1 MKYKRTTKQVR
12 VLAVLLCLIVF
23 LVLNSI
29 AHLQIQHYK
38 NEEQLAATYTAEAT
52 VRRIEAQLNRYLSRS
67 DLLKNIIESGEE
79 IDEGDYDDLCRY
91 MLDNDGII
99 QAIELAPNGVVKQV
113 YPLAD
118 NEQAVGLDLIN
129 NAERGKNATLAKNS
143 GKYTIAGPF
152 ELVQGGTGCLLMD
165 PIYRTA
171 EGTRNFWGFSVLVID
186 WDCFVDSL
194 QLDKLEQASYY
205 YEIWKTDLATGERVT
220 IAHCQN
226 DELSDDAL
234 EVLCTM
240 PNDTWHFEIEP
251 IGGWY
256 SFSSLVLNTLLCLFV
271 SILVAIIYYQNAV
284 RRYRDALYAEE
295 IRRSAEEARAANAAK
310 TGFLSRM
317 SHDIRTPLNGIIG
330 LLNID
335 EAHPDDQAL
344 IMRNRQKMRIAAN
357 HLLDLINDVLQMG
370 KLESGEVILA
380 HEVVDLHK
388 LTVDIV
394 SIIEQRAADAG
405 VTLERDPA
413 CDPMDYP
420 FVYGSS
426 LHLRQI
432 FLNIYGNSIK
442 YNHVGGKVRTLSQC
456 LGAENGIVTYRWT
469 ISDTGIG
476 MSQDFLQHVFEP
488 FAQEHTD
495 ARSVYNGTG
504 LGMAIVKGLVDK
516 MNGTIT
522 VTSQEG
528 KGTTF
533 VITLPFEIADPDQA
547 QPDHAQEKADISG
560 LHLLLA
566 EDNAL
571 NAEIATVLL
580 EDQGAAVTLAK
591 DGQEAIDLFEK
602 SAPGGYDAILMDI
615 MMPNVDGLTATR
627 IIRALDRPDAE
638 TVPIIAMTANA
649 FAEDARK
656 CLDAGMNA
664 HLAKPLNMPLVMATI
679 VRYTKKEVHGLK

>member
-1 MKYKRTTKQVR
+1 MKYKRTLKQVR
-12 VLAVLLCLIVF
+12 VLAVLLCLVVF
-23 LVLNSI
+23 VALNAI

-38 NEEQLAATYTAEAT
+38 NEEQLSATYTAEAT

-67 DLLKNIIESGEE
+67 DLLKNVIESGAD
-79 IDEGDYDDLCRY
+79 ISGDDYANLCRY
-91 MLDNDGII
+91 MLDSDGII
-99 QAIELAPNGVVKQV
+99 QAIELAPDGVVNQV
-113 YPLAD
+113 YPLAE
-118 NEQAVGLDLIN
+118 NERALGLDLIHD
-129 NAERGKNATLAKNS
+129 AERGKNATLSKNS

-152 ELVQGGTGCLLMD
+152 TLVQGGTGCLLMD

-171 EGTRNFWGFSVLVID
+171 DGARQFWGFSVLVID
-186 WDCFVDSL
+186 WDRFVASL
-194 QLDKLEQASYY
+194 QLEKLEQASYHY
-205 YEIWKTDLATGERVT
+205 AIWKTDLTTGERVT
-220 IAHCQN
+220 IAQCQN
-226 DELSDDAL
+226 GDLSDDAL

-240 PNDTWHFEIEP
+240 PNDTWHFDIEP
-251 IGGWY
+251 EGGWY
-256 SFSSLVLNTLLCLFV
+256 SPTSLLLNTLLCLFV
-271 SILVAIIYYQNAV
+271 AILVATIYYQQAV
-284 RRYRDALYAEE
+284 RRQRDALYAEE

-344 IMRNRQKMRIAAN
+344 IVRNRQKMRIAAN

-380 HEVVDLHK
+380 HEVVDLQK

-394 SIIEQRAADAG
+394 TIIEQRAADAG

-413 CDPMDYP
+413 CDPIQYGY
-420 FVYGSS
+420 VYGSS

-456 LGAENGIVTYRWT
+456 LGAADGIVTYRWT
-469 ISDTGIG
+469 ISDTGCG
-476 MSQDFLQHVFEP
+476 MSQEFLQHVFEP

-522 VTSQEG
+522 VTSEEG
-528 KGTTF
+528 KGSTF
-533 VITLPFEIADPDQA
+533 VITLPFEIADPDQT
-547 QPDHAQEKADISG
+547 QPEHTLEQADIHG
-560 LHLLLA
+560 LRLLLA
-566 EDNAL
+566 EDNDL

-580 EDQGAAVTLAK
+580 EDQGATVTLAK
-591 DGQEAIDLFEK
+591 DGQQAIDLFEK
-602 SAPGGYDAILMDI
+602 SAPGWYDAILMDV

-638 TVPIIAMTANA
+638 SVPILALTANA
-649 FAEDARK
+649 FSEDARK

-679 VRYTKKEVHGLK
+679 ARYTKKEEKV

>member
-1 MKYKRTTKQVR
+1 MKYKRTIKQVR
-12 VLAVLLCLIVF
+12 VLAVLLCLVVF
-23 LVLNSI
+23 LVLNSV

-67 DLLKNIIESGEE
+67 DLLKNIIESGV
-79 IDEGDYDDLCRY
+79 DVDDASYDNLCRY
-91 MLDNDGII
+91 MLDDDGII
-99 QAIELAPNGVVKQV
+99 QAIELAPGGVVEQV
-113 YPLAD
+113 YPMAN
-118 NEQAVGLDLIN
+118 NEQAVGLDLIHN
-129 NAERGKNATLAKNS
+129 EERGKNATLAKSS

-152 ELVQGGTGCLLMD
+152 QLVQGGTGCLLMD

-171 EGTRNFWGFSVLVID
+171 GGQRQFWGFSVLVID
-186 WDCFVDSL
+186 WDRFVASL
-194 QLDKLEQASYY
+194 ELDKLESASYY
-205 YEIWKTDLATGERVT
+205 YEIWKTDLTTGEHVT
-220 IAHCQN
+220 IAHSQH
-226 DELSDDAL
+226 DEMTDAL

-240 PNDTWHFEIEP
+240 PNDTWHFDIVP
-251 IGGWY
+251 AGGWY
-256 SFSSLVLNTLLCLFV
+256 SMGSLVLNSLLCLFV
-271 SILVAIIYYQNAV
+271 SVLVSIIYYQNAV
-284 RRYRDALYAEE
+284 RRSRDALYAEE

-344 IMRNRQKMRIAAN
+344 ITRNREKMRIAAN

-370 KLESGEVILA
+370 KLESGEVVLA

-394 SIIEQRAADAG
+394 AIIEQRAADAG
-405 VTLERDPA
+405 VTLEQDPA
-413 CDPMDYP
+413 CDPLDYRY
-420 FVYGSS
+420 VYGSS

-442 YNHVGGKVRTLSQC
+442 YNRVGGKVRTLSQC

-469 ISDTGIG
+469 VTDTGIG
-476 MSQDFLQHVFEP
+476 MSQEFLQHVFEP
-488 FAQEHTD
+488 FAQEHSD

-522 VTSQEG
+522 VTSKEG
-528 KGTTF
+528 EGSTF
-533 VITLPFEIADPDQA
+533 VITLPFEIADPGQA
-547 QPDHAQEKADISG
+547 QPDHTLEQADISG

-566 EDNAL
+566 EDNDL

-591 DGQEAIDLFEK
+591 DGQQAIDLFEQ
-602 SAPGGYDAILMDI
+602 SAPGGYDAILMDV

-664 HLAKPLNMPLVMATI
+664 HLAKPLNMPLVKATI
-679 VRYTKKEVHGLK
+679 AKFVQRSTTV

>member
-1 MKYKRTTKQVR
+1 MKYKRTIKQVR
-12 VLAVLLCLIVF
+12 VLAVLLCLVVF
-23 LVLNSI
+23 LVLNSV

-67 DLLKNIIESGEE
+67 DLLKNIIESGV
-79 IDEGDYDDLCRY
+79 DVDDASYDNLCRY
-91 MLDNDGII
+91 MLDDDGII
-99 QAIELAPNGVVKQV
+99 QAIELAPGGVVEQV
-113 YPLAD
+113 YPMAN
-118 NEQAVGLDLIN
+118 NEQAVGLDLIHN
-129 NAERGKNATLAKNS
+129 EERGKNATLAKSS

-152 ELVQGGTGCLLMD
+152 QLVQGGTGCLLMD

-171 EGTRNFWGFSVLVID
+171 DGQRQFWGFSVLVID
-186 WDCFVDSL
+186 WDRFVASL
-194 QLDKLEQASYY
+194 ELDKLESASYY
-205 YEIWKTDLATGERVT
+205 YEIWKTDLTTGEHVT
-220 IAHCQN
+220 IAHSQH
-226 DELSDDAL
+226 DEMTDAL

-240 PNDTWHFEIEP
+240 PNDTWHFDIVP
-251 IGGWY
+251 AGGWY
-256 SFSSLVLNTLLCLFV
+256 SMGSLVLNSLLCLFV
-271 SILVAIIYYQNAV
+271 SVLVSIIYYQNAV
-284 RRYRDALYAEE
+284 RRSRDALYAEE

-335 EAHPDDQAL
+335 EAHPNDQAL
-344 IMRNRQKMRIAAN
+344 ITRNREKMRIAAN

-370 KLESGEVILA
+370 KLESGEVVLA

-394 SIIEQRAADAG
+394 AIIEQRAADAG

-413 CDPMDYP
+413 CDPLDYRY
-420 FVYGSS
+420 VYGSS

-442 YNHVGGKVRTLSQC
+442 YNRVGGKVRTLSQC

-469 ISDTGIG
+469 VTDTGIG
-476 MSQDFLQHVFEP
+476 MSQEFLRHIFEP
-488 FAQEHTD
+488 FAQEHSD

-522 VTSQEG
+522 VTSEEG
-528 KGTTF
+528 KGSTF
-533 VITLPFEIADPDQA
+533 VITLPFEIADPDQT
-547 QPDHAQEKADISG
+547 QPEHTLEQADIHG
-560 LHLLLA
+560 LRLLLA
-566 EDNAL
+566 EDNDL

-580 EDQGAAVTLAK
+580 EDEGATVTRAS
-591 DGQEAIDLFEK
+591 DGQQAIDLFER
-602 SAPGGYDAILMDI
+602 SAPGGYDAILMDV

-638 TVPIIAMTANA
+638 TVPILALTANA

-664 HLAKPLNMPLVMATI
+664 HLAKPLNMPLVKATI
-679 VRYTKKEVHGLK
+679 AKFAQRSTNV

>member
-1 MKYKRTTKQVR
+1 MT
-12 VLAVLLCLIVF
+12 
-23 LVLNSI
+23 
-29 AHLQIQHYK
+29 
-38 NEEQLAATYTAEAT
+38 
-52 VRRIEAQLNRYLSRS
+52 
-67 DLLKNIIESGEE
+67 
-79 IDEGDYDDLCRY
+79 
-91 MLDNDGII
+91 
-99 QAIELAPNGVVKQV
+99 
-113 YPLAD
+113 
-118 NEQAVGLDLIN
+118 
-129 NAERGKNATLAKNS
+129 
-143 GKYTIAGPF
+143 
-152 ELVQGGTGCLLMD
+152 
-165 PIYRTA
+165 
-171 EGTRNFWGFSVLVID
+171 
-186 WDCFVDSL
+186 
-194 QLDKLEQASYY
+194 
-205 YEIWKTDLATGERVT
+205 
-220 IAHCQN
+220 
-226 DELSDDAL
+226 DAL

-240 PNDTWHFEIEP
+240 PNDTWHFDIVP
-251 IGGWY
+251 AGGWY
-256 SFSSLVLNTLLCLFV
+256 SMGSLVLNSLLCLFV
-271 SILVAIIYYQNAV
+271 SVLVSIIYYQNAV
-284 RRYRDALYAEE
+284 RRSRDALYAEE

-344 IMRNRQKMRIAAN
+344 ITRNREKMRIAAN
-357 HLLDLINDVLQMG
+357 HLLDLINDVLQMS
-370 KLESGEVILA
+370 KLESGEVVLA

-394 SIIEQRAADAG
+394 AIIEQRAADAG

-413 CDPMDYP
+413 CDPMEYRY
-420 FVYGSS
+420 VYGSS

-442 YNHVGGKVRTLSQC
+442 YNRVGGKVRTLSQC

-469 ISDTGIG
+469 VTDTGIG
-476 MSQDFLQHVFEP
+476 MSQEFLQHVFEP
-488 FAQEHTD
+488 FAQEHSD

-522 VTSQEG
+522 VTSKEG
-528 KGTTF
+528 EGSTF
-533 VITLPFEIADPDQA
+533 VITLPFEIADPGQA
-547 QPDHAQEKADISG
+547 QPDHTLEQADISG

-566 EDNAL
+566 EDNDL

-580 EDQGAAVTLAK
+580 EDEGATVTLAK
-591 DGQEAIDLFEK
+591 DGQQAIDLFEQ
-602 SAPGGYDAILMDI
+602 SAPGGYDAILMDV

-664 HLAKPLNMPLVMATI
+664 HLAKPLNIPLVKATI
-679 VRYTKKEVHGLK
+679 AKFTQHSTTV